1 MSLLLVG
8 SIRRIFK
15 SCEVKEKEEDLWR
28 INRRHGRCAREK
40 RKEEKNGFAVCLIRF
55 QQRKREKVGLMMENG
70 EDNVTGKRV
79 KE

>member
-1 MSLLLVG
+1 
-8 SIRRIFK
+8 
-15 SCEVKEKEEDLWR
+15 
-28 INRRHGRCAREK
+28 
-40 RKEEKNGFAVCLIRF
+40 LIRF